1 MTKTGVDDN
10 LDWAGMY
17 RQVAEERDRLA
28 KALITRQRLADG
40 TEPQVGQRVVTVA
53 EVAAEWHMPHA
64 HNEHVH
70 EITSLLGGDT
80 HLVECGPTQIS
91 VRMLRLAPEGAE
103 VTCPNCRGWREQMAR
118 RRADAEVYRREQIGE
133 IHRIKA
139 ELECSMVDRER
150 LRRLI
155 VESCAQVGVRDD
167 EDNAHRAVQLLAREF
182 ATTQAKTASAERATV
197 EAIAAWLEA
206 PRPCGKADCES
217 KYREIATGV
226 RRGAWKERSGG

>member
-53 EVAAEWHMPHA
+53 EVAAKWHMPHA

-118 RRADAEVYRREQIGE
+118 MRADAEVYRREQIGE
-133 IHRIKA
+133 MHRIKA
-139 ELECSMVDRER
+139 ELECSMADRER
-150 LRRLI
+150 LRRLLAE
-155 VESCAQVGVRDD
+155 VERLRLSPEECEALRFARQLVGGSGFKWRHQMSDPLVAKHVDGCRD
-167 EDNAHRAVQLLAREF
+167 ALA
-182 ATTQAKTASAERATV
+182 ALDK
-197 EAIAAWLEA
+197 ILAAN
-206 PRPCGKADCES
+206 
-217 KYREIATGV
+217 
-226 RRGAWKERSGG
+226 GGE